1 MPRRFRKH
9 YTRDEARELIP
20 QLREWLK
27 RLHEL
32 REWIK
37 LYDTQSENMLHAGDD
52 LGGNRV
58 NEWVVKTAE
67 FKQTMQEFSSREI
80 QVKEIERGLLDFPT
94 LIGGKE
100 AFLCWE
106 KHEDDVTNW
115 HELDTDNSGSE
126 PL

>member
-20 QLREWLK
+20 QLREWLQ
-27 RLHEL
+27 RLNEL

-37 LYDTQSENMLHAGDD
+37 LYDTQSENMLNAGDD

-58 NEWVVKTAE
+58 NEWIAKTAE
-67 FKQTMQEFSSREI
+67 FKRLMNEFTSREI
-80 QVKEIERGLLDFPT
+80 QVKDLERGLLDFPT
-94 LIGGKE
+94 LISGKE

-106 KHEDDVTNW
+106 KHEEDVTNW
-115 HELDTDNSGSE
+115 QNLDADNRSDN
-126 PL
+126 P